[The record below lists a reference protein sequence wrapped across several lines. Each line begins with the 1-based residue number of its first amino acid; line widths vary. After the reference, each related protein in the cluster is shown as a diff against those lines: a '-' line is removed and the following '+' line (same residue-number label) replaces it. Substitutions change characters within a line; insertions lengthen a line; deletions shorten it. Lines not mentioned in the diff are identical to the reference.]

1 MAVEVALPCRVT
13 GDQRRTRLLHGD
25 EKRIVK
31 RVVVELG
38 HRFQVLFEAFG
49 FKQFLESLF
58 QLVSDFPD
66 LLGVSVFSHFLPP
79 ILLI

>member
-13 GDQRRTRLLHGD
+13 GDQRRIRLLHGD

>member
-13 GDQRRTRLLHGD
+13 GDQRCIRLLHGD

-38 HRFQVLFEAFG
+38 HRFQILFEAFG
-49 FKQFLESLF
+49 LKQLLESLF
-58 QLVSDFPD
+58 QLIGNFPD
-66 LLGVSVFSHFLPP
+66 LLGVSVFSHF
-79 ILLI
+79 